1 MAYKMNKA
9 KQYSLNFT
17 VLKTQGFKPQPFI
30 ECDRNS
36 NGGTINSKVASFIMS
51 CGAKY
56 TQEIIDEV
64 SILVGPLGRDD
75 YTIWSQNEYDQ
86 IEVTSPPVEII
97 FNFGG
102 TDFVMPKSDF
112 IEILQEWSNFLNSLD
127 FEHTLKGK

>member
-1 MAYKMNKA
+1 
-9 KQYSLNFT
+9 
-17 VLKTQGFKPQPFI
+17 
-30 ECDRNS
+30 
-36 NGGTINSKVASFIMS
+36 MS

>member
-1 MAYKMNKA
+1 MNKA

-17 VLKTQGFKPQPFI
+17 VLKTQGFKPQPYI
-30 ECDRNS
+30 ECDTDS
-36 NGGTINSKVASFIMS
+36 SGSTINSQVAQFILS

-56 TQEIIDEV
+56 TQDIIDEV
-64 SILVGPLGRDD
+64 NGLGAGTLGRDD

-102 TDFVMPKSDF
+102 TDFVMSKNDF
-112 IEILQEWSNFLNSLD
+112 IEILQEWRDFLNSLN
-127 FEHTLKGK
+127 FEHTLTGK